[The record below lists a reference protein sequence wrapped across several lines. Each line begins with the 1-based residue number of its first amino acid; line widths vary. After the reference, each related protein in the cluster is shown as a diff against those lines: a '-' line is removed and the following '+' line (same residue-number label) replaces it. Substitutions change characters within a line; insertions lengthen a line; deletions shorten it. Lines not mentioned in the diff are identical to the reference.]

1 MTTNLEL
8 TQTLSV
14 LRHTLAQKRAARK
27 TETDTHLHAFDAVS
41 QHITVQLDNPLLE
54 QSFRAYAVLERLRE
68 LETQGQHSA
77 FEYSEILPQDKLL
90 DLPDSQELQ
99 DFQRALQV

>member
-14 LRHTLAQKRAARK
+14 LRRTLAKRRAARK

-41 QHITVQLDNPLLE
+41 QHITAQSDNPLLE

-68 LETQGQHSA
+68 LETQGQHST
-77 FEYSEILPQDKLL
+77 FECSEVPSQDSLL
-90 DLPDSQELQ
+90 DLPNAQELQ
-99 DFQRALQV
+99 DFQRALQT